1 MNRKVLPLAL
11 LAALPFCV
19 ASFGA
24 ASQELIPV
32 DEAIQQ
38 PALFAEPAPVQVVE
52 IAPARAVTGVPLPPQ
67 RSARLTA
74 QRRAAVAQA
83 RPRVANRPVRVAAVQ
98 EQPAQQRLAL
108 QSKPKSPLFWMTVG
122 VGF

>member
-1 MNRKVLPLAL
+1 MNRKVLPFAL
-11 LAALPFCV
+11 LAALPVCL

-38 PALFAEPAPVQVVE
+38 PALVGEPTPVQVVE

-74 QRRAAVAQA
+74 QRRATVAQA
-83 RPRVANRPVRVAAVQ
+83 RPRVVNRPVAAVQ
-98 EQPAQQRLAL
+98 EQPTPQRLAL